1 MVLAVRGVVQD
12 NPYGDKLMITR
23 RNALNTI
30 AAAALAAGVAA
41 TAIPAKAAE
50 DTIKVGVLHSLSG
63 TMAISETT
71 LKDSVLPVFEELNGM
86 LLYI

>member
-1 MVLAVRGVVQD
+1 
-12 NPYGDKLMITR
+12 MITR
-23 RNALNTI
+23 RNALNTL
-30 AAAALAAGVAA
+30 AAAALTAGVAA
-41 TAIPAKAAE
+41 MAIPAKAAE